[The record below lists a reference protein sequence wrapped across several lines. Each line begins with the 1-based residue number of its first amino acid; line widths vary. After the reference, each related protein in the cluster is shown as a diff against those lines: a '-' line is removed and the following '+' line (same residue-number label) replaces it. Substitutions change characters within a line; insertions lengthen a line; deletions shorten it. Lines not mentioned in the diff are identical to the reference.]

1 MVQVSKEV
9 CQGGIELMFTPD
21 PKKEINIKA
30 IEKLLTDNNLTYDI
44 TLVTDHSI
52 LVNIDVMPKDYVE
65 AEEIE

>member
-1 MVQVSKEV
+1 
-9 CQGGIELMFTPD
+9 MFTPD

-65 AEEIE
+65 AEEIEWNVKQYGM